1 MKKLLIATILLFFTL
16 GNAVASDEFAG
27 QWYNPDRSGHGIQIN
42 RDGGFGHAVTWYL
55 YRKDGSSAF
64 LTAGQTC
71 EEFPC
76 VVTLHEPT
84 SRFLDG
90 DAELGDPV
98 GSVELTPQAD
108 GSMKADYDLR
118 VFLGEECFGISGG
131 GMLFRQC
138 IGKFNMVKLS
148 D

>member
-1 MKKLLIATILLFFTL
+1 MKNLIVAVLFIAFS
-16 GNAVASDEFAG
+16 GAAVASDEFAG

-42 RDGGFGHAVTWYL
+42 RDGGFGHAITWYL

-90 DAELGDPV
+90 GAELGDPV

-108 GSMKADYDLR
+108 GTMEADYDLR
-118 VFLGEECFGISGG
+118 VFLGEECFGISPG
-131 GMLFRQC
+131 GMIFLGC
-138 IGKFNMVKLS
+138 VGKFNMVKLA

>member
-1 MKKLLIATILLFFTL
+1 MKNLLIATFLSVFAL

-27 QWYNPDRSGHGIQIN
+27 LWYDPDKSGHGIQIN

-64 LTAGQTC
+64 LTAGATC

-76 VVTLHEPT
+76 IVPLHEPT
-84 SRFLDG
+84 SRFLSG
-90 DAELGDPV
+90 DTELGDPV
-98 GSVELTPQAD
+98 GSLELTPNQD
-108 GSMKADYDLR
+108 GTMEADYDLR
-118 VFLGEECFGISGG
+118 IFLGEECFGITPGG
-131 GMLFRQC
+131 LLFRGC
-138 IGKFNMVKLS
+138 VGKFDMEKLA